1 MSDAIQSVVVKKR
14 LKACDE
20 PSLSG
25 VAMVSATYMDINTLA
40 LVFRTP
46 GHDRVRVLADVGQ
59 RPWFDHTG
67 HEISICKLPLSLVM
81 L

>member
-46 GHDRVRVLADVGQ
+46 GHDRVRVLTDVGQ
-59 RPWFDHTG
+59 RLWLDHTR